1 MRMTL
6 MLQQGDNV
14 CQSYDNATIS
24 ANDVSVSANSFVNSH
39 PRGDG
44 NINADTLTLS
54 VAGDFDYA
62 TDYLGNGNID
72 ATNQN
77 FIVRNGDFTNNT
89 SIVLVGNLEITAN
102 NFINTGGSITADSLI
117 LSIAGDFD
125 YADNYLNNGN
135 IDATT
140 LNFRIGG
147 DFSYYDVSNSFVWDS
162 TDKLVAGTVSIEAFS
177 FDNSG
182 SITTDSLALSVAED
196 FDYGSE
202 FLGNGNINAANQNF
216 IVRNGDFTNNTSIAL
231 VGNLE
236 ITANNFINTSG
247 SIAADSFTLSVAEDF
262 DYVGNIDAT
271 ILNFQVGGDFS
282 YNDASNDFVWNIDDS
297 LVVLG
302 SASFNVDGFYNR
314 GRIDVADNF
323 NLTAADDFYNWY
335 GATINADNFNVLTGD
350 RFYNL
355 HSAEITTNNFNLV
368 TGGLFA
374 NRYSANINANNLNV
388 TGDNFY
394 NTDNATISANDVS
407 VSANSFVNSHPR
419 GDGNITTDTL
429 TLSLI
434 GDFNYASDFGN
445 INATSLNFQV
455 GGDFSYNDVSNSFV
469 WDSTDKLVAGTVS
482 IEAFSFDNAGSITT
496 DSLALSVAGGF

>member
-1 MRMTL
+1 
-6 MLQQGDNV
+6 MLKQLNLNLQVGGGYNDASNDFV
-14 CQSYDNATIS
+14 WNASDSLVVI
-24 ANDVSVSANSFVNSH
+24 
-39 PRGDG
+39 G
-44 NINADTLTLS
+44 NAFIT
-54 VAGDFDYA
+54 
-62 TDYLGNGNID
+62 
-72 ATNQN
+72 TNN
-77 FIVRNGDFTNNT
+77 FTNYGD
-89 SIVLVGNLEITAN
+89 IR
-102 NFINTGGSITADSLI
+102 ADSLI
-117 LSIAGDFD
+117 
-125 YADNYLNNGN
+125 
-135 IDATT
+135 
-140 LNFRIGG
+140 
-147 DFSYYDVSNSFVWDS
+147 
-162 TDKLVAGTVSIEAFS
+162 
-177 FDNSG
+177 
-182 SITTDSLALSVAED
+182 LSVAED

-374 NRYSANINANNLNV
+374 NRYSANINANNFNV

-419 GDGNITTDTL
+419 G
-429 TLSLI
+429 
-434 GDFNYASDFGN
+434 
-445 INATSLNFQV
+445 
-455 GGDFSYNDVSNSFV
+455 
-469 WDSTDKLVAGTVS
+469 
-482 IEAFSFDNAGSITT
+482 E
-496 DSLALSVAGGF
+496 